1 MSLNWNAVWP
11 EVSERVRRTLK
22 RRGAPEDTI
31 DDALQS
37 AAMKALCHTDGF
49 DSPEG
54 LLRWVTVV
62 AWNEVQAEWRRRAR
76 LQVGDLPEPVS
87 VADPAVS
94 VETQMQLDAVV
105 DGLAQLSDAERRA
118 VFSGMSQEPDARLP
132 DDARSKMRRYRA
144 RRHLVHLVDW

>member
-1 MSLNWNAVWP
+1 MSLNWNAAWP

-37 AAMKALCHTDGF
+37 AALKVICHIDGF
-49 DSPEG
+49 DSPQG

-76 LQVGDLPEPVS
+76 LAVGDLPEQPS
-87 VADPAVS
+87 AADTAVS
-94 VETQMQLDAVV
+94 VETQMQLDAVI

-118 VFSGMSQEPDARLP
+118 VFSRMAQEPDARLP

-144 RRHLVHLVDW
+144 RRHLVQLVDW

>member
-1 MSLNWNAVWP
+1 LPLNWDGVWP

-49 DSPEG
+49 DCPQG
-54 LLRWVTVV
+54 MVRWVTVV

-76 LQVGDLPEPVS
+76 LQVGNLPEQPS
-87 VADPAVS
+87 AADPAVD
-94 VETQMQLDAVV
+94 VALRLELDAVA
-105 DGLAQLSDAERRA
+105 DGLARLSDAERRA
-118 VFSGMSQEPDARLP
+118 VFSGIARDQGPCLREDAP
-132 DDARSKMRRYRA
+132 SKMRRYRA
-144 RRHLVHLVDW
+144 RQHLAQLVDW

>member
-1 MSLNWNAVWP
+1 M
-11 EVSERVRRTLK
+11 SERVRRTLK

-105 DGLAQLSDAERRA
+105 DGLAQLSDAERQA
-118 VFSGMSQEPDARLP
+118 VFSGVAWEQDAGPP
-132 DDARSKMRRYRA
+132 DDASFKMRRYRA
-144 RRHLVHLVDW
+144 RRHLAHLVDW

>member
-118 VFSGMSQEPDARLP
+118 VFSSVAREQDSGHP
-132 DDARSKMRRYRA
+132 DDAGSKMRRYRA
-144 RRHLVHLVDW
+144 RQHLAQLVDW